1 MSHDAEVTDLLVDG
15 NESMIKGGF
24 LMNVKSVGIFAGW
37 GRKVRIERNITG
49 TRKGRQVLR
58 GSGGGL

>member
-24 LMNVKSVGIFAGW
+24 LVNVKSVGIFAG
-37 GRKVRIERNITG
+37 
-49 TRKGRQVLR
+49 
-58 GSGGGL
+58 